1 MNEENT
7 TRKKGLIDKIEDFWR
22 TLVVFAVL
30 IFLIIGIICIFKVIF
45 AFTEGD
51 KNDKV
56 SDYLVWSYTQ
66 DIVKKNLKSP
76 SSADFPSFSEAFILN
91 VEGDDYRV
99 TSYVDAKNSFGVK
112 VRNDF
117 VVTLTVTKDGY
128 KAGKA
133 TIFD

>member
-1 MNEENT
+1 MDEENT
-7 TRKKGLIDKIEDFWR
+7 TRKRSLIDKIEDFWR
-22 TLVVFAVL
+22 TLVVFAAL
-30 IFLIIGIICIFKVIF
+30 IFLIIGIIGIFKVIF

-66 DIVKKNLKSP
+66 DIVKESLKSP

>member
-7 TRKKGLIDKIEDFWR
+7 TRKRSLKEEIEIYWR
-22 TLVVFAVL
+22 ILVAFAAL

-91 VEGDDYRV
+91 VEGDDYRL
-99 TSYVDAKNSFGVK
+99 K
-112 VRNDF
+112 
-117 VVTLTVTKDGY
+117 LLM
-128 KAGKA
+128 
-133 TIFD
+133 